1 MKLTANQITYIE
13 RYLARFEIKYY
24 EIYIEILDHL
34 ILKTE
39 SILENDSEIS
49 FEEAVVLAKEEE
61 FGKKGFEDLIQVKT
75 KALNRNNSKKF
86 NAQVKAYFTFP
97 KVILTMSSL
106 VFFYLLISFFEK
118 PEKAAL
124 AIVLVIFII
133 GLIQLIP
140 VWQFR
145 KKNTFHLLA
154 TDSLFGFYQLTSIGF
169 NFTLVLVLLG
179 KESLDFNHI
188 IVKLIFSMLIVF
200 SLISMLIFIKIRNK
214 TVTELQT
221 QIFI

>member
-1 MKLTANQITYIE
+1 M
-13 RYLARFEIKYY
+13 
-24 EIYIEILDHL
+24 EILDHL

-39 SILENDSEIS
+39 SILENNSEIS
-49 FEEAVVLAKEEE
+49 FEEAVVMAKEEE
-61 FGKKGFEDLIQVKT
+61 FGKKGFADLIQAKT

-133 GLIQLIP
+133 GIIQLIP
-140 VWQFR
+140 FWQFR
-145 KKNTFHLLA
+145 KKNTFHLMV
-154 TDSLFGFYQLTSIGF
+154 TDSLFGFYQLTTIGY
-169 NFTLVLVLLG
+169 NFTLALVLLG

-188 IVKLIFSMLIVF
+188 IIKLVLSLLIVF
-200 SLISMLIFIKIRNK
+200 SLISLLIFIKIRNK
-214 TVTELQT
+214 TITELQI

>member
-1 MKLTANQITYIE
+1 MKLTANQIIYIE
-13 RYLARFEIKYY
+13 RYLSRFEIKFY
-24 EIYIEILDHL
+24 EVYMEILDHL

-39 SILENDSEIS
+39 SILENNSEIS
-49 FEEAVVLAKEEE
+49 FEEAVVMAKEEE
-61 FGKKGFEDLIQVKT
+61 FGKKGFADLIQAKT

-133 GLIQLIP
+133 GIIQLIP
-140 VWQFR
+140 FWQFR
-145 KKNTFHLLA
+145 KKNTFHLMV
-154 TDSLFGFYQLTSIGF
+154 TDSLFGFYQLTTIGY
-169 NFTLVLVLLG
+169 NFTLALVLLG

-188 IVKLIFSMLIVF
+188 IIKLVLSLLIVF
-200 SLISMLIFIKIRNK
+200 SLISLLIFIKIRNK
-214 TVTELQT
+214 TITELQT

>member
-1 MKLTANQITYIE
+1 MKLTANQIIYIE
-13 RYLARFEIKYY
+13 RYLSRFEIKFY
-24 EIYIEILDHL
+24 EVYMEILDHL

-39 SILENDSEIS
+39 SILENNSEIS
-49 FEEAVVLAKEEE
+49 FEEAVVMAKEEE
-61 FGKKGFEDLIQVKT
+61 FGKKGFADLIQAKT

-133 GLIQLIP
+133 GIIQLIP
-140 VWQFR
+140 FWQFR
-145 KKNTFHLLA
+145 KKNTFHLMV
-154 TDSLFGFYQLTSIGF
+154 TDSLFGFYQLTTIGY
-169 NFTLVLVLLG
+169 NFTLALVLLG

-188 IVKLIFSMLIVF
+188 IIKLVLSLLIVF
-200 SLISMLIFIKIRNK
+200 SLISLLIFIKIRNK
-214 TVTELQT
+214 TITELQI